1 MHCDGRV
8 KAVQVPSLLHLLAA
22 FELLRL
28 SLSGEKVLVILEGL
42 STLFL
47 AHKVLSISCRSYCTT
62 ITIERNL

>member
-47 AHKVLSISCRSYCTT
+47 AHKVLGISC
-62 ITIERNL
+62 